1 MERLESSQSTPQDA
15 QGVEVVDVTDATL
28 GTRQGSSG
36 GGVEQAKERAV
47 GTAQEAKEQAKG
59 VATDAKEQAI
69 SVVQSA
75 TEQTKGLVS
84 GVGQQVSSE
93 VESQKGRLVQ
103 LLREIGDELDQAA
116 GRTEGADGRVAM
128 VASEAATRTRE
139 ASTWLESHQARDL
152 VDSVSDFA
160 RRRPMVFIA
169 GSAIA
174 GMVVGRLTRGMVD
187 AARDESAQQ
196 GSSTTFAAGAGTGTI
211 GEAPVGGYGSSVPAS
226 GTGVG
231 AYGTDPYGTDPS
243 GTPPMGTEPI
253 STPDQE
259 PYRGTGTP
267 GTLGGLR

>member
-1 MERLESSQSTPQDA
+1 MERLNSSQSNPPDA
-15 QGVEVVDVTDATL
+15 QVVEVVEVVDVTDAAL
-28 GTRQGSSG
+28 GTRQGST
-36 GGVEQAKERAV
+36 GGVEQAKERAM

-59 VATDAKEQAI
+59 VATDAKEQAL

-103 LLREIGDELDQAA
+103 LLRELGDELDQAA
-116 GRTEGADGRVAM
+116 GRTEGADGRVA
-128 VASEAATRTRE
+128 VFASEAAIRTRD

-152 VDSVSDFA
+152 VDTVSDFA

-169 GSAIA
+169 SSAIA

-187 AARDESAQQ
+187 AARDENAQQ
-196 GSSTTFAAGAGTGTI
+196 ETSTTFVAGPGTGTV
-211 GEAPVGGYGSSVPAS
+211 GDEAPVAGYGYSVPAS

-231 AYGTDPYGTDPS
+231 AYGTEPYGTE
-243 GTPPMGTEPI
+243 PMGTEPI
-253 STPDQE
+253 STPAED
-259 PYRGTGTP
+259 PYRGTP

>member
-1 MERLESSQSTPQDA
+1 MERLDSSQSTPQDP
-15 QGVEVVDVTDATL
+15 QVVEVVEVVDVTDATL
-28 GTRQGSSG
+28 GTRQGT

-59 VATDAKEQAI
+59 VATDAKEQAL

-103 LLREIGDELDQAA
+103 FLREIGDELDQAA

-128 VASEAATRTRE
+128 VATEAATRTRE

-169 GSAIA
+169 GSAVA

-187 AARDESAQQ
+187 AARDQGAQEQ
-196 GSSTTFAAGAGTGTI
+196 TSTTFVAGPGTGTVG
-211 GEAPVGGYGSSVPAS
+211 GEAPVAGYGYSVPAG

-231 AYGTDPYGTDPS
+231 AYGTEPYGTDP
-243 GTPPMGTEPI
+243 I
-253 STPDQE
+253 STPVEE
-259 PYRGTGTP
+259 PFPSTGTP